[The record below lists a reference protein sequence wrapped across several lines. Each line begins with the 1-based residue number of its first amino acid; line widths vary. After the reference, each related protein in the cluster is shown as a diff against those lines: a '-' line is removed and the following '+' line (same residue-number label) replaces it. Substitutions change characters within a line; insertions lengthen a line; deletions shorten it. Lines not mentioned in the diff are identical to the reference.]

1 MIVSSPGIFL
11 YSTFYSL
18 HTLFGNFS
26 GIILREDERSSIS
39 LQMVAVDV
47 IFMTG
52 LFSILICILIVLSC
66 LRYIKYVDKEDSEVK
81 LRSVCENRE
90 KIMIDFVCSGSDF
103 IQEPGENLLKVLLQE
118 LTDFYFYFYFRA
130 NKSKKKKE
138 KMLMI

>member
-81 LRSVCENRE
+81 LRSVSETRE
-90 KIMIDFVCSGSDF
+90 KIMIDFVCSFLILFKS
-103 IQEPGENLLKVLLQE
+103 QEKI
-118 LTDFYFYFYFRA
+118 
-130 NKSKKKKE
+130 S
-138 KMLMI
+138 